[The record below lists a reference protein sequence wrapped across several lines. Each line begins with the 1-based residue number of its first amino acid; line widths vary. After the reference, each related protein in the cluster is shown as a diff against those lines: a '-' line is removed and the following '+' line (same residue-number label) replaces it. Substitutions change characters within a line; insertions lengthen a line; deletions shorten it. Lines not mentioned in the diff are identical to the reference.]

1 MNGVP
6 ISENDIS
13 LICELVEAEPYIT
26 ISANDPSYNSKCCQY
41 ESRLTTLK
49 IL

>member
-6 ISENDIS
+6 ISENDKS

-41 ESRLTTLK
+41 VS
-49 IL
+49 

>member
-13 LICELVEAEPYIT
+13 LMCELVEAEPYIT

-41 ESRLTTLK
+41 ES
-49 IL
+49 

>member
-13 LICELVEAEPYIT
+13 LICELVKSEPYII
-26 ISANDPSYNSKCCQY
+26 ISANDPSYIQNIISMY
-41 ESRLTTLK
+41 HD
-49 IL
+49 